1 MPAGVSYGVYPEI
14 SNLPPNNVTY
24 YKWSNDNGVYTE
36 LAHPGLIE
44 LGGAYLVLFQGE
56 QAALDNSKVRPAR
69 PGPGLLAARGRTRV
83 VDGLAR
89 AREGLCGE
97 TTIAL
102 RDRLQCVGRSAKP
115 LRRRRRTFPESAGQG
130 FGAA

>member
-44 LGGAYLVLFQGE
+44 LAGAYLVLFQGE
-56 QAALDNSKVRPAR
+56 QAALDNSKVLPGPAR
-69 PGPGLLAARGRTRV
+69 PPRLACRMRSRAGR
-83 VDGLAR
+83 
-89 AREGLCGE
+89 
-97 TTIAL
+97 
-102 RDRLQCVGRSAKP
+102 
-115 LRRRRRTFPESAGQG
+115 
-130 FGAA
+130 